1 MMTQSQSKV
10 VQEVDILSIIRD
22 VGKRNKRLQAKL
34 LQEIEKS
41 VDKNSDEF
49 NELRK
54 FVLDEI
60 NGYTRSI
67 MRDIFGDIEFMIPS

>member
-1 MMTQSQSKV
+1 MTQSQSKV

-22 VGKRNKRLQAKL
+22 VGKRNKKLQAKL
-34 LQEIEKS
+34 LQEIERNI
-41 VDKNSDEF
+41 DKNSLEF
-49 NELRK
+49 EELRK

>member
-1 MMTQSQSKV
+1 MTQSQPKV
-10 VQEVDILSIIRD
+10 VQEVNILDVIVQ
-22 VGKRNKRLQAKL
+22 VGKKNKKLQAKI

-49 NELRK
+49 DELRK

-67 MRDIFGDIEFMIPS
+67 MRDIFGDIEFMISN

>member
-1 MMTQSQSKV
+1 MIQSQSKV

-22 VGKRNKRLQAKL
+22 VGKKNKKLQAKI

-49 NELRK
+49 DELRK

-67 MRDIFGDIEFMIPS
+67 MRDIFGDIEFMISN

>member
-1 MMTQSQSKV
+1 MTQSQSKV

-22 VGKRNKRLQAKL
+22 VGKKNKKLQAKI

-41 VDKNSDEF
+41 VDKNSSEF
-49 NELRK
+49 DELRK

-67 MRDIFGDIEFMIPS
+67 MRDIFGDIEFMISN

>member
-1 MMTQSQSKV
+1 MTQSKPKV

-22 VGKRNKRLQAKL
+22 VGIKNKKLQAKI

-41 VDKNSDEF
+41 VDKNSSEF
-49 NELRK
+49 DELRK

-67 MRDIFGDIEFMIPS
+67 MRDIFGDIEFMISN

>member
-1 MMTQSQSKV
+1 MIQSQSKV

-22 VGKRNKRLQAKL
+22 VGKKNKKLQAKI

-49 NELRK
+49 DELRK

>member
-1 MMTQSQSKV
+1 MIQSQSKV

-22 VGKRNKRLQAKL
+22 VGKRNKRLQAKI

-49 NELRK
+49 DELRK

>member
-1 MMTQSQSKV
+1 MIQSQSKV

-22 VGKRNKRLQAKL
+22 VGKRNKKLQAKL
-34 LQEIEKS
+34 LQEIEKN

-49 NELRK
+49 DELRK
-54 FVLDEI
+54 FVLDEV

-67 MRDIFGDIEFMIPS
+67 MRDIFGDIEFMISG

>member
-1 MMTQSQSKV
+1 MTQSQPKV
-10 VQEVDILSIIRD
+10 VQEVNILDVIVQ
-22 VGKRNKRLQAKL
+22 VGKKNKKLQAKI

-49 NELRK
+49 DELRK

>member
-1 MMTQSQSKV
+1 MTQSQSKV

-22 VGKRNKRLQAKL
+22 VGKKNKKLQAKI

-49 NELRK
+49 DELRK

>member
-1 MMTQSQSKV
+1 MIQSQSKV

-22 VGKRNKRLQAKL
+22 VGKKNKKLQAKI

-41 VDKNSDEF
+41 VDKNSSEF
-49 NELRK
+49 DELRK

-67 MRDIFGDIEFMIPS
+67 MRDIFGDIEFMISN